1 MTAAA
6 GDAASNVSVVANVSV
21 VVPTVGRAS
30 LRRAV
35 ESALGQTGPV
45 AEVLVVAAEGHTLD
59 LPSDP
64 RITVV
69 RTAGRLGAG
78 AARQAGIDAAHGTV
92 IALLDDDDEWLPE
105 KLRRQLEAVE
115 LLAAAGRDW
124 ICSSRIAVSG
134 PGERRRVWPRR
145 LIAPRESVAR
155 YLFRFTSLRVGD
167 AVLQT
172 STLCFPIEL
181 ARTVGW
187 DTETV
192 HDEPTWLLAVQRAI
206 PEVRLIQLP
215 VVLTT
220 YYVGAESVS
229 RSSADRVDDHIAW
242 GLEYLRDEPARI
254 RGDYLCTSPVSA
266 AVAAGSLAGVGRAL
280 RAALRHG
287 RPGPFALVYAVL
299 NGFRIIALNALRIPL
314 RR

>member
-1 MTAAA
+1 MNPATDSMNPA
-6 GDAASNVSVVANVSV
+6 VSV

-35 ESALGQTGPV
+35 ESALRQTRPV
-45 AEVLVVAAEGHTLD
+45 AEVMVVAAEGVALD
-59 LPSDP
+59 LPSDT

-69 RTAGRLGAG
+69 RTAGRVGPG
-78 AARQAGIDAAHGTV
+78 AARQAGIDAAQGTV

-105 KLRRQLEAVE
+105 KLHCQLDAVT
-115 LLAAAGRDW
+115 GRDW

-134 PGERRRVWPRR
+134 PGERHRVWPRR

-155 YLFRFTSLRVGD
+155 YLFRFSSLRVGG

-181 ARTVGW
+181 ARKVGW
-187 DTETV
+187 DTDTV
-192 HDEPTWLLAVQRAI
+192 HDEPTWLLAVQRAV
-206 PEVRLIQLP
+206 PELRLIQVP
-215 VVLTT
+215 EVLGT

-229 RSSADRVDDHIAW
+229 RSTADRVDDYIAW
-242 GLEYLRDEPARI
+242 GLEYLRAESPRI

-266 AVAAGSLAGVGRAL
+266 AVAAGSLTGVGRAL
-280 RAALRHG
+280 RAALRYG
-287 RPGPFALVYAVL
+287 RPGPFALAYAVL
-299 NGFRIIALNALRIPL
+299 NGVRIML

>member
-1 MTAAA
+1 MNPA
-6 GDAASNVSVVANVSV
+6 VSA

-35 ESALGQTGPV
+35 ESALSQTRPV
-45 AEVLVVAAEGHTLD
+45 AEVVVVAAEGLALD

-69 RTAGRLGAG
+69 RTAGRVGAG
-78 AARQAGIDAAHGTV
+78 TARQAGIDAAEGSV

-105 KLRRQLEAVE
+105 KLRSQLDAVRVEAV
-115 LLAAAGRDW
+115 AGDDW
-124 ICSSRIAVSG
+124 ICSSRITVAG
-134 PGERRRVWPRR
+134 PGDRRRVWPRR
-145 LIAPRESVAR
+145 VIAPGESVAR

-172 STLCFPIEL
+172 STLCFPIGL
-181 ARTVGW
+181 AQAVGW

-192 HDEPTWLLAVQRAI
+192 HDEPTWLLAVQRAL
-206 PEVRLIQLP
+206 PLVRLIQLP
-215 VVLTT
+215 AVLGT
-220 YYVGAESVS
+220 YHVGAESVS
-229 RSSADRVDDHIAW
+229 QSSADRVDDYIAW
-242 GLEYLRDEPARI
+242 GLEYLRDESPRI

-266 AVAAGSLAGVGRAL
+266 AVAAGSITGVGRAL

-287 RPGPFALVYAVL
+287 RPGPFALAYAVL
-299 NGFRIIALNALRIPL
+299 NGVRILL

>member
-1 MTAAA
+1 MNPA
-6 GDAASNVSVVANVSV
+6 VSV

-35 ESALGQTGPV
+35 ESALRQTRPV
-45 AEVLVVAAEGHTLD
+45 AEVLVVAAEGLALD

-69 RTAGRLGAG
+69 RTGGRVSAGV
-78 AARQAGIDAAHGTV
+78 ARQAGIEAAHGNV

-105 KLRRQLEAVE
+105 KLRCQLAAVE
-115 LLAAAGRDW
+115 GSDGSVGSDW
-124 ICSSRIAVSG
+124 ICSSRIAVAG

-145 LIAPRESVAR
+145 VIAPRESVAR
-155 YLFRFTSLRVGD
+155 YLFRFTSLRVGA

-172 STLCFPIEL
+172 STLCFPREL
-181 ARTVGW
+181 AQVVGW

-192 HDEPTWLLAVQRAI
+192 HDEPTWLLAVRRAR
-206 PEVRLIQLP
+206 PQVRLIQLP
-215 VVLTT
+215 AVLAT
-220 YYVGAESVS
+220 YHVGAESVS
-229 RSSADRVDDHIAW
+229 HSSVDRVDDYIAW
-242 GLEYLRDEPARI
+242 GLEHLREEPPRV

-266 AVAAGSLAGVGRAL
+266 AVAAGSVAGVGRAL

-287 RPGPFALVYAVL
+287 RPGPFALAYAVL
-299 NGFRIIALNALRIPL
+299 NGLRIIPRTGVRILL